1 MTRYWIRL
9 TVSIGVIVAL
19 LWWTDAAKVS
29 EHLMSLHPG
38 WIGISLLA
46 VTGATLSM
54 ALRWQ
59 LTARAL
65 QIQFEYPFALREY
78 YVAQLANSV
87 LPGGVTG
94 DIARAF
100 RARHQADLLRA
111 AQSVLAERLLGQVA
125 IMCVLFIGFSAAL
138 MFPLAIDMPLLS
150 WTVVLTLGCGLIT
163 VAALSRFDTALGRFV
178 SYLCRLQSQSEF
190 LLLGVVSS
198 LCLILGFYTSARA
211 VGAIIPLDSLITV
224 IPLILCAMVI
234 PLSIGG
240 WGWRE
245 GAAAA
250 LFPII
255 GATSSEGLASSI
267 TYGAVVLIAALPAV
281 FVMLWPRITGS
292 HSSKGKASSP

>member
-9 TVSIGVIVAL
+9 AVSIGVIFAL

-29 EHLMSLHPG
+29 EHLMSLHLG

-65 QIQFEYPFALREY
+65 QIQFDYSFALREY
-78 YVAQLANSV
+78 YIAQLTNSV

-94 DIARAF
+94 DVARAF
-100 RARHQADLLRA
+100 RTRHQADLRLA

-125 IMCVLFIGFSAAL
+125 IICVLFIGFSAAL
-138 MFPLAIDMPLLS
+138 MFPLGIKVTVLS
-150 WTVVLTLGCGLIT
+150 WTVVLTLGCGLIA
-163 VAALSRFDTALGRFV
+163 VVALSRFNTAVGRFV
-178 SYLCRLQSQSEF
+178 SFLLKQQSQTEF

-198 LCLILGFYTSARA
+198 FCLIFGFYTSARA
-211 VGAIIPLDSLITV
+211 VGAEIPIESLVTV
-224 IPLILCAMVI
+224 IPLILCAMII

-255 GATSSEGLASSI
+255 GLTSSEGLASSI
-267 TYGAVVLIAALPAV
+267 TYGAVVLVATLPAV
-281 FVMLWPRITGS
+281 FVVLWPRITGS
-292 HSSKGKASSP
+292 HLSKGKASSP

>member
-9 TVSIGVIVAL
+9 AVSIGVIFAL

-29 EHLMSLHPG
+29 EHLMSLHLG

-65 QIQFEYPFALREY
+65 QIQFDYPFALREY
-78 YVAQLANSV
+78 YIAQLTNSV

-94 DIARAF
+94 DVARAF
-100 RARHQADLLRA
+100 RTRHQADLLRA
-111 AQSVLAERLLGQVA
+111 SQSVLADRLLGQVA
-125 IMCVLFIGFSAAL
+125 IICVLFVGFSVAL
-138 MFPLAIDMPLLS
+138 MFPLAVDMSVLS
-150 WTVVLTLGCGLIT
+150 WTVVLTLGCGLIA
-163 VAALSRFDTALGRFV
+163 VVALSRFNTAVGRFV
-178 SYLCRLQSQSEF
+178 SFLLRLQSQTEF

-198 LCLILGFYTSARA
+198 FCLIFGFYTSTRA
-211 VGAIIPLDSLITV
+211 VGADIPIESLVTV
-224 IPLILCAMVI
+224 IPLILCAMII

-255 GATSSEGLASSI
+255 GLTSSEGLASSI
-267 TYGAVVLIAALPAV
+267 TYGAVVLVATLPVVFAV
-281 FVMLWPRITGS
+281 LWPRITGS
-292 HSSKGKASSP
+292 HSSKGKASSQ